1 MAQKTVLVT
10 GAMGCIGAWVLKHL
24 VAQGQQV
31 VAFDL
36 STDRHR
42 LDWVMTPDE
51 QAAITF
57 VQGDLTDTEQVKES
71 FKAHEVTH
79 VVHLA
84 ALQVPFCRANPVLGA
99 QVNVTGTVNVFEATR
114 EAGIRHLAY
123 ASSIAVYGPASDYPA
138 RPVMHNASRAP
149 RTLYGVYKVANEGTA
164 QIYWQDHKISSI
176 GLRPYTV
183 YGVGRDQGLTS
194 DPTKAMKAAVL
205 GLPFHIRF
213 SGATDFQ
220 YVRDTAFAFV
230 SCADFAPEGA
240 HVFNLHG
247 ETVAVDRIA
256 SLINR
261 ESGQNL
267 VTFGGPPI
275 PIAAAMDDAAI
286 RRAIGDLPATP
297 LEIGVG
303 ETMQQFAELHKAGRL
318 DTSDIDQEARQ
329 P

>member
-194 DPTKAMKAAVL
+194 DPTKAMWAAVK
-205 GLPFHIRF
+205 GESFEIAF
-213 SGATDFQ
+213 GGVMQFQ
-220 YVRDTAFAFV
+220 LASDVALQFIDAV
-230 SCADFAPEGA
+230 EQNSEGA
-240 HVFNLHG
+240 HVFNLG
-247 ETVAVDRIA
+247 TPPVSVDEVIELIRDVKTDAQITRKETR
-256 SLINR
+256 LPFP
-261 ESGQNL
+261 ES
-267 VTFGGPPI
+267 F
-275 PIAAAMDDAAI
+275 DDSAL
-286 RRAIGDLPATP
+286 RAHVSRVYETP
-297 LEIGVG
+297 LAEGIRLTMEHF
-303 ETMQQFAELHKAGRL
+303 ETLG
-318 DTSDIDQEARQ
+318 
-329 P
+329 

>member
-24 VAQGQQV
+24 VVQGQQA

-194 DPTKAMKAAVL
+194 DPTKAMWAAVK
-205 GLPFHIRF
+205 GESFEIAF
-213 SGATDFQ
+213 GGVMQFQ
-220 YVRDTAFAFV
+220 LASDVALQFIDAV
-230 SCADFAPEGA
+230 EQNSEGA
-240 HVFNLHG
+240 HVFNLG
-247 ETVAVDRIA
+247 TPPVSVDEVIELIRDVKPDAQITRNETR
-256 SLINR
+256 LPFP
-261 ESGQNL
+261 ES
-267 VTFGGPPI
+267 F
-275 PIAAAMDDAAI
+275 DDSAL
-286 RRAIGDLPATP
+286 RAHVSRVYETP
-297 LEIGVG
+297 LAEGIRLTMEHF
-303 ETMQQFAELHKAGRL
+303 ETLG
-318 DTSDIDQEARQ
+318 
-329 P
+329 